1 MATDGALM
9 SEKQKMLA
17 GEWFHSPD
25 FELSKIHLRTQDYL
39 QQYNGSAVFD
49 FRKRAVLL
57 HRMLKKVGRGTVVES
72 PFYVDY
78 KINVTIGDN
87 VYINVNCTLTDGNTI
102 TIGHRVFISPGV
114 QILTTEH
121 PLDPAERSTV
131 VDGQFKCVMRTR
143 PVAIGDNVWIGAGA
157 IILPGVSVGRNSVIG
172 AGSVVTKSIPENVVA
187 VGNPCRVV
195 RSLSTET
202 DLQHSNSNLLG
213 AIEHD

>member
-1 MATDGALM
+1 M

-17 GEWFHSPD
+17 GEWFLSPD
-25 FELSKIHLRTQDYL
+25 FELSKIHMRTQDYL
-39 QQYNGSAVFD
+39 QQYNGCQIFD

-57 HRMLKKVGRGTVVES
+57 HRMLNKVGPGTVVES

-78 KINVTIGDN
+78 GVNVTLGEN

-102 TIGHRVFISPGV
+102 TVGNGVFISPGV

-121 PLDPAERSTV
+121 PLTPSERSRI
-131 VDGQFKCVMRTR
+131 VDGKFKCVMRTR
-143 PVAIGDNVWIGAGA
+143 PVEIGDNVWIGAGA

-172 AGSVVTKSIPENVVA
+172 AGSVVTKPIPENVVA

-195 RSLSTET
+195 RSLPVETEV
-202 DLQHSNSNLLG
+202 QHANSNLIG
-213 AIEHD
+213 ATEHE